1 MRTTSVTDDDLRILQ
16 RTNLLATISAEDIAR
31 LANAASVMVFGR
43 GQQIFEHGAPAER
56 FYAILSGWVKVSNID
71 VHGNEA
77 ILGLFAV
84 GETFAEAAMF
94 MGGGYP
100 ANAQAIEETTLIAFD
115 RKFFVSE
122 ITKNADLALGM
133 LGALSHHAHRLTQD
147 VEQLQTQS
155 GDQRLAAFLLNLCPA
170 GADRTAITLPYD
182 KSLIAG
188 RLGMKPETLSR
199 AFAKLRGFG
208 VQVKGTQ
215 VVVSEVKR
223 LRERVA

>member
-1 MRTTSVTDDDLRILQ
+1 MRTTSVTDEDLRILR
-16 RTNLLATISAEDIAR
+16 RTNLFATIAADDIAR
-31 LANAASVMVFGR
+31 LAKTASVMVFGR

-94 MGGGYP
+94 MGAGYP
-100 ANAQAIEETTLIAFD
+100 ANAEAIEDTTLIAFD
-115 RKFFVSE
+115 RKLFVGE
-122 ITKNADLALGM
+122 ITEHSDLALGM
-133 LGALSHHAHRLTQD
+133 LGSLSRHLHRLTRD
-147 VEQLQTQS
+147 VEQLQIQS
-155 GDQRLAAFLLNLCPA
+155 GDQRLAAFLLNLCPV
-170 GADRTAITLPYD
+170 GADKTAITLPYD

-199 AFAKLRGFG
+199 AFAKLRGYG

-215 VVVSEVKR
+215 VIVSEVKR
-223 LRERVA
+223 LKERVA

>member
-1 MRTTSVTDDDLRILQ
+1 MRTTSVTSDDLQILQ
-16 RTNLLATISAEDIAR
+16 RTNLFATISPDDITR

-43 GQQIFEHGAPAER
+43 GQQIFNHGDPAER

-94 MGGGYP
+94 MGMGYP
-100 ANAQAIEETTLIAFD
+100 ANAEAIEETTLIAFD
-115 RKFFVSE
+115 RKLFVHE
-122 ITKNADLALGM
+122 ITEHADLALGM
-133 LGALSHHAHRLTQD
+133 LGSLSRHAHRLTRE
-147 VEQLQTQS
+147 VEQLQIQS

-215 VVVSEVKR
+215 VMVSEVKR